1 MRKETA
7 PNSEP
12 RSFLHTIEGATMRA
26 SSRLFGIAVLVT
38 GSVTACSQN
47 QWAIPAPDRNV
58 ITSEE
63 IQASNAST
71 AWDVVAKLR
80 GNFMHSRGSNSISV
94 KVNKEPTVFLDNVE
108 YGTLEKLKQIPVSQI
123 AEIRFINGWNT
134 ETKFGPGYIA
144 GIIQVVTRVQ

>member
-1 MRKETA
+1 
-7 PNSEP
+7 
-12 RSFLHTIEGATMRA
+12 MRA
-26 SSRLFGIAVLVT
+26 SLRLLGIAALALVPVS
-38 GSVTACSQN
+38 GCSHN

-71 AWDVVAKLR
+71 AWDLVAKLR
-80 GNFMHSRGSNSISV
+80 GNFMHSRGSNSIYV

-108 YGTLEKLKQIPVSQI
+108 FGTLDKLKQIPVAHI

-134 ETKFGPGYIA
+134 EAKFGPGYIA
-144 GIIQVVTRVQ
+144 GVIQVVTRFQ

>member
-1 MRKETA
+1 
-7 PNSEP
+7 
-12 RSFLHTIEGATMRA
+12 MRA
-26 SSRLFGIAVLVT
+26 LLRPLGIAVLMAAPVI
-38 GSVTACSQN
+38 GCSQN

-71 AWDVVAKLR
+71 AWDLVAKLR
-80 GNFMHSRGSNSISV
+80 GNFMHSRGPNSIYV

-108 YGTLEKLKQIPVSQI
+108 FGTLDKLKQIPVAHI

-134 ETKFGPGYIA
+134 EAKFGPGYIA
-144 GIIQVVTRVQ
+144 GVIQVVTRVQ